1 MFICFYKLVLLLMLS
16 VILINTSIS
25 FRYLI
30 WEASVMKGIGYPLYE
45 TTVFEDFR
53 IMTENVAKKFPD
65 RIALSYRIN
74 PHDKEPIEVT
84 YAEARDYIRDMGTEL
99 INMGCTDKHVAIVGE
114 SSYEWVCSY
123 FCLMSIGSVTVPIDK
138 DLPADEIATIMNS
151 AECEFVFYSAA
162 LEEKIEIIKEKVPT
176 LKTYICMRNSSM
188 EGAIDL
194 PDIVKRGG
202 EKYKNG
208 DNSYYD
214 YEIDP
219 DRLATIVFTSG
230 TTGKGKGVMLS
241 QTNIVTDMTQG
252 MYLFNVTPKTMC
264 VLPPH
269 HTYGSTV
276 NFVGHFSQGSTI
288 YLSSGLKYM
297 LDEIKEQQ
305 PSHLV
310 LVPLFVE
317 TIHKRIWSTAEKS
330 GKAGQLRLL
339 IKFSNFLRKIGIDAR
354 RSLFKSVTGV
364 FGGKLEMIICGGA
377 SLNQDIIDTFD
388 SMGITILNG
397 YGITECSPLVSC
409 NRNKYQKKGS
419 VGIPIIGEKVKIRNP
434 DENGEGEIC
443 VKGPNV
449 MLGYYKD
456 PEATAAVFDEEG
468 YFRTGDYGKL
478 DEEGWLYIT
487 GRLKNMIIL
496 SNGKNVYPEEIES
509 EVSRVYGVSEVI
521 VYSGESKAQKNKQV
535 IVAEIF
541 PDYDA
546 LNMRGITDVQA
557 YFDEEIKN
565 VNKRMVSYKAIKKV
579 KIRDEE
585 FKKNTSKKILR
596 FEIDKNID

>member
-1 MFICFYKLVLLLMLS
+1 MLS

>member
-1 MFICFYKLVLLLMLS
+1 
-16 VILINTSIS
+16 
-25 FRYLI
+25 
-30 WEASVMKGIGYPLYE
+30 MKGIGYPLYE

-138 DLPADEIATIMNS
+138 DLPADEIATIINS

-252 MYLFNVTPKTMC
+252 MYLFSVTPKTMC